1 MHKSVT
7 TQKEK
12 MKRIL
17 IASVAMFSLVGCA
30 AESSS
35 SNNDSYTPPRET
47 YAPAPVSPPETS
59 RRSIDDVYLE
69 TIYSSYPSVRSFGD
83 SELIELGKNICN
95 AINNGLTLAGLAT
108 LAIQY
113 DVDPEMLGYIAG
125 VAIVAYCPSNE
136 WFIKGY

>member
-1 MHKSVT
+1 
-7 TQKEK
+7 
-12 MKRIL
+12 MKKIL
-17 IASVAMFSLVGCA
+17 IASVALFSLVGCA
-30 AESSS
+30 TESSS
-35 SNNDSYTPPRET
+35 SDNNSYSPPRET

-69 TIYSSYPSVRSFGD
+69 TIYNSYPSVKSFGD
-83 SELIELGKNICN
+83 YELIELGKNLCN
-95 AINNGLTLAGLAT
+95 AIDGGLTLAGLAT

-113 DVDPEMLGYIAG
+113 DVDPEMLGFITG